1 MLIIVDN
8 KIPETARVR
17 LSEFGEVIGLSTSG
31 ITYDAISG
39 HPDIFFCQY
48 PGGIVVAPN
57 LPAEYFEILD
67 KRSIPYIIGINPVG
81 KIYPES
87 ARYNAVVTDTYYIHY
102 PEITDPKIKENVGN
116 LIPITVRQGYCR
128 CNLLPL
134 KENHFITSDIGIH
147 KILTDKKLD
156 VLYVSAKTIR
166 LEDFPHG
173 FFGGV
178 SGIWN
183 NNVFICGSLDYHPD
197 GEKIRLFLQKLD
209 YTIIELYDGELFDGG
224 SVIFCK
230 K

>member
-8 KIPETARVR
+8 KIPDTARVR
-17 LSEFGEVIGLSTSG
+17 LSAFGEVIGLATSG

-48 PGGIVVAPN
+48 PGGIIVAPN

-87 ARYNAVVTDTYYIHY
+87 AVYNAVVTDTYYIHY
-102 PEITDPKIKENVGN
+102 TGISDDAVKEAGRDRM
-116 LIPITVRQGYCR
+116 LIPVRQGYCR

-134 KENHFITSDIGIH
+134 RDNHFITSDIGIH
-147 KILTDKKLD
+147 KMLTDQKID
-156 VLYVSAKTIR
+156 ALYVSPKAII

-178 SGIWN
+178 CGVYGN
-183 NNVFICGSLDYHPD
+183 RVFICGSLNCFPD
-197 GEKIRLFLQKLD
+197 GEKVKMYLRKLD
-209 YTIIELYDGELFDGG
+209 YEIIELCDDRLTDVGSILF
-224 SVIFCK
+224 VQ
-230 K
+230 